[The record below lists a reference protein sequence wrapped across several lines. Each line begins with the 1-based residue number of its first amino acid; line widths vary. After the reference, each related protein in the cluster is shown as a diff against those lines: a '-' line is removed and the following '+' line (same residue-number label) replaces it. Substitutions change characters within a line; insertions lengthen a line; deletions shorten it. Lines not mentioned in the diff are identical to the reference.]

1 MNTIL
6 ILLRLC
12 TYLTDITWTR
22 DSEASPQRAKT
33 CLTAQPSVV
42 CRSIQSG
49 LLLNWCRTLVNCN
62 LQLEVYL

>member
-12 TYLTDITWTR
+12 TYLTDITRTR
-22 DSEASPQRAKT
+22 DSEDSPQREKT
-33 CLTAQPSVV
+33 CLTAQPNVV

-49 LLLNWCRTLVNCN
+49 LWLNWCRTLVNCS
-62 LQLEVYL
+62 LKLEVYL